1 MPHPGFFSS
10 SVEDADVLYHKN
22 PLLRTSIDL
31 ATLPKVKFP
40 GNTED
45 CSGSGSDEA
54 PNVEMALDNAEH
66 REINVTGGLES
77 PVNEIGERIILSQDT
92 AELQMQDMQ
101 TENLEPK
108 DRAVGTTR
116 QESSFLST
124 ALSSQEENSS
134 RANPDVSLDFSF
146 EFERELI
153 AALRL
158 DDTNLLSQGLVAP
171 GIFSGE
177 NNYRLSLTDFS
188 HLNPSSASGT
198 GTSTRSSL
206 VSTQSLHDIPPDAD
220 NVPSLASKSDYGF
233 PEDAGKRDLDED
245 RQLEVKSTA
254 SRQSSGSDLSE
265 TVKTSPEDNNEDD
278 QVPYGRS
285 SDADLRMPEQPQ
297 NFPLPQPAESDDPLA
312 TLHLDIS
319 HIKND
324 PAKSEAAQ
332 GPADTETAHHEGDHE
347 THDAVMKRVRFQI
360 AKNPDESDS
369 LSERSD
375 FEDSVNLEDPEELE
389 HPGSPNGLW
398 GFEFCKDIEDQK
410 RHANIQKSVDL
421 QESGELNG
429 DVKKR
434 EDSEN
439 AKGLDDS
446 VSPEGALPE
455 REDNLENQEV
465 LGEHNTLEKQIS
477 PEHSK
482 AACPEDKE
490 GLESNN
496 DLHSNVSS
504 ENEDDAC
511 VDFKFAQVTV
521 MKPIEDR
528 VNLLINGQPV
538 GTFHTGK
545 DNPGPCQPVS
555 DRGYGEEISEKSAV
569 TEASK
574 RQSNIAHHADSQ
586 QNAAEPNTTN
596 DIADNSTETSSS
608 ATAQSIEN
616 LQEGGRDFSD
626 QSTPIQAEKPESTLP
641 LDMDSHDV
649 SSSSMDVSPV
659 CSQDTTRSNVGQ
671 DATHH
676 PNDSLSLKSE
686 EKTDESSDAFKRPSA
701 TVPDY
706 AKRHRPTESI
716 TTVKPPRSRFYRSL
730 VQLKNEQDIRQRSS
744 FSSTVRSRVSSV
756 SVVPQNEHLQRGQ
769 AVAERMSS
777 DLDKLGTQI
786 TPRDGKQHQQNRSS
800 DSPALEGSSI
810 KPKQVPGPT
819 IPRHT
824 QHTLLP
830 GTHSRSGSAQSNSE
844 KPAALVPD
852 SKQHSLLAS
861 PVEGKPLY
869 PPQTSQSQSP
879 MSRWQK
885 LKIGVPHRP
894 SSGLTGPDGP
904 QKGTRNKLSV
914 SILQAHSS
922 RSPPSEFC

>member
-1 MPHPGFFSS
+1 M
-10 SVEDADVLYHKN
+10 
-22 PLLRTSIDL
+22 
-31 ATLPKVKFP
+31 KFP

-54 PNVEMALDNAEH
+54 PNLEIALDNAEH
-66 REINVTGGLES
+66 QEINVNGDLDS
-77 PVNEIGERIILSQDT
+77 PANEIGERGILSQDT
-92 AELQMQDMQ
+92 AELQMQDIQ
-101 TENLEPK
+101 TENRELK
-108 DRAVGTTR
+108 DRAVSTTR

-124 ALSSQEENSS
+124 ALSSHEENPST
-134 RANPDVSLDFSF
+134 ANPDVSLDFSS

-171 GIFSGE
+171 GILSGE
-177 NNYRLSLTDFS
+177 NNYRPSLTDFS
-188 HLNPSSASGT
+188 HLNLSSVSGT

-206 VSTQSLHDIPPDAD
+206 VSTQSLRDIPPDAD
-220 NVPSLASKSDYGF
+220 NVPSLASKSDDGF
-233 PEDAGKRDLDED
+233 PEDTGNQDLDED

-254 SRQSSGSDLSE
+254 SPQSSGSDLSE

-278 QVPYGRS
+278 QEPYRRS
-285 SDADLRMPEQPQ
+285 RDADLRMSEQPQ
-297 NFPLPQPAESDDPLA
+297 DFPLPQPAESDDSLA
-312 TLHLDIS
+312 TPHLDIS

-360 AKNPDESDS
+360 TKNLGEFDKLSEHSDS
-369 LSERSD
+369 
-375 FEDSVNLEDPEELE
+375 EDSVNLGDPEKLE
-389 HPGSPNGLW
+389 HPESLNGLW
-398 GFEFCKDIEDQK
+398 GFEFCRDIENQK
-410 RHANIQKSVDL
+410 PHANIRESVHF
-421 QESGELNG
+421 QGSGGLNG

-439 AKGLDDS
+439 AKCLDDS
-446 VSPEGALPE
+446 VTPEGALPE

-465 LGEHNTLEKQIS
+465 LGEHNALEKQIS
-477 PEHSK
+477 LEHSK

-490 GLESNN
+490 DLESNN

-521 MKPIEDR
+521 MKSMEDR

-538 GTFHTGK
+538 DTFHTKK
-545 DNPGPCQPVS
+545 DNPGPCQLVS
-555 DRGYGEEISEKSAV
+555 DRGYGEETSKKSAA

-596 DIADNSTETSSS
+596 DIADDSTETSSS

-616 LQEGGRDFSD
+616 LQEGGGDFTD

-641 LDMDSHDV
+641 LDLNSHDV

-671 DATHH
+671 DAAHH

-686 EKTDESSDAFKRPSA
+686 ENTDESSDAFKRPSA

-730 VQLKNEQDIRQRSS
+730 VQSKHEQDIRQRSS

-786 TPRDGKQHQQNRSS
+786 IPRDGKQRQQNRSS

-810 KPKQVPGPT
+810 NPKQGPGPT
-819 IPRHT
+819 TPRHA

-830 GTHSRSGSAQSNSE
+830 GTHRRSDSAQLNSE

-852 SKQHSLLAS
+852 SKQNSRLAS
-861 PVEGKPLY
+861 PVEGKPSY
-869 PPQTSQSQSP
+869 PPQASQSQTP
-879 MSRWQK
+879 MSRWKK
-885 LKIGVPHRP
+885 LKIGIPRRP
-894 SSGLTGPDGP
+894 SSELTGPDGS

-914 SILQAHSS
+914 SILQALSS
-922 RSPPSEFC
+922 RSPLSEFC